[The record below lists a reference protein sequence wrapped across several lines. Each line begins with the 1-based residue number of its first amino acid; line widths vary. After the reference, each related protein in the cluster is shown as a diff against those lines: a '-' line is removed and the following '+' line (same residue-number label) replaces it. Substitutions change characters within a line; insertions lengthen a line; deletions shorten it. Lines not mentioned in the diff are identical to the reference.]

1 MSLSTVALGQ
11 LGLRKFFRFLLDE
24 EEITIDSTAKVKR
37 VKFRNK
43 PQPVYSTE
51 EETEILKA
59 CKSVGCNGVRNR
71 AIITVF
77 SIQV

>member
-24 EEITIDSTAKVKR
+24 EEITIDPTAKVKR

-59 CKSVGCNGVRNR
+59 CKSVDCNGVRNR